1 MTYRELAK
9 TGVGVPAIGLGTWQF
24 QGDSALLQAGIDL
37 GATLI
42 DTAESYGTEEIVGK
56 AIKGNRQGVFLAT
69 KISPR
74 HFRRADVF
82 ASADA
87 SLKRLGT
94 DYVDL
99 YQLHWP
105 NYTVPMEET
114 MRAMEELVNMG
125 KIRFIGV
132 SNFMLQD
139 LRKAHAAMSK
149 HRIVSNQVRYNLI
162 DRTIESAVL
171 EYCQEHN
178 ITVIAHSPFGTS
190 LQSIRAKDPR
200 GSIDDVA
207 RRASKTPAQVVLNW
221 CISKTGIITIP
232 KSESMEHVKQNC
244 AASDFSLSPEELR
257 LLSASV
263 EFRRRG
269 SLEIKLRRIV
279 RHAFQALGK
288 NQ

>member
-1 MTYRELAK
+1 MNYRELAK

-74 HFRRADVF
+74 HFRRTDVF

-105 NYTVPMEET
+105 NYTVPIEET

-269 SLEIKLRRIV
+269 SAEIKLRRIV